1 MRTPNTISDA
11 IENSSKPPA
20 MRKAGSEID
29 SVRSSQSPISALPAR
44 IAAAIRQARKATRR
58 RSRIGRPCVMATKAG
73 TRPSGS
79 TTTTSVTKAE
89 MRNSSGMVFA

>member
-11 IENSSKPPA
+11 MEKSSNPPA
-20 MRKAGSEID
+20 MRNAGKPID
-29 SVRSSQSPISALPAR
+29 NVRSSQSPASALPAR

-79 TTTTSVTKAE
+79 TSVTKAE
-89 MRNSSGMVFA
+89 MRNSTGMVFA